1 MVELSPQPF
10 TTTSPQ
16 LVNYD
21 SVDVANGTGYENFYL
36 IESEDSGGKDYHLTP
51 NNDYSNS
58 PFLTVLSSTEDQD
71 YDLTP
76 FTIPRTINGT
86 VLVSLAIDG
95 SAGSTYVTTAEIYKW
110 DGSSETQLGSTVTL
124 SQTLSAPTMIYF
136 RIPITNELI
145 PVGEQLRLRVS
156 YGTAGSTAGYLGI
169 DPAGRTDGN
178 LSITTTSKI
187 SVPFKLDI

>member
-110 DGSSETQLGSTVTL
+110 DGSSETKLGSTVTL